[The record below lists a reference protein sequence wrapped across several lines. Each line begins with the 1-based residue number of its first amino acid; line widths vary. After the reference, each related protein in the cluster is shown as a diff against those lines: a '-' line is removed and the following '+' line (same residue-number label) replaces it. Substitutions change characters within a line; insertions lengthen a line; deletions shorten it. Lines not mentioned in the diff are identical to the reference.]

1 MRWLTTIALVA
12 VSVWVGSTAQ
22 AASAAKCPDPTT
34 CIGQTTVT
42 ADQAEGDFHGL
53 IAVNGQPDVLNLA
66 AHSGTQPG
74 CGDCSWTLVIACVL
88 DTPTDPHNQINC
100 AGAVGGQRCPRNKT
114 AYRLYLTTKTT
125 TNQLVMTLCLGSP
138 RDVIPVGDQAQA
150 DVDRYLKDVVPPQ
163 MHVVV
168 QPPNGVLSNLPAYFE
183 AQQPKLQ
190 PQQFGGPQVTETIT
204 ITAAHY
210 TWEWG
215 DGTAPL
221 RTDDAG
227 GPYPDGNVT
236 HTYDRAAHLT
246 VALTTEWSATYTI
259 AVAGQTYGPY
269 NATGTVQRT
278 QRFPLVVDRARS
290 HLVSQG

>member
-1 MRWLTTIALVA
+1 
-12 VSVWVGSTAQ
+12 
-22 AASAAKCPDPTT
+22 
-34 CIGQTTVT
+34 VT

-53 IAVNGQPDVLNLA
+53 IAVDGQPDVLDLA

-88 DTPTDPHNQINC
+88 DTPVDPHNQINC
-100 AGAVGGQRCPRNKT
+100 AGAAGGQRCRRSQT
-114 AYRLYLTTKTT
+114 AYRLYLTTKATA
-125 TNQLVMTLCLGSP
+125 NQLVMTLCLGSP

-150 DVDRYLKDVVPPQ
+150 DVERYLKDVVPPQ
-163 MHVVV
+163 MRVTV
-168 QPPNGVLSNLPAYFE
+168 QPPNGVLSNLPAYFQ
-183 AQQPKLQ
+183 AQEPANQ
-190 PQQFGGPQVTETIT
+190 PQPFGGPQVTETIT
-204 ITAAHY
+204 ITPAQY
-210 TWEWG
+210 TWDWG

-221 RTDDAG
+221 ETDDPG

-236 HTYDRAAHLT
+236 HTYDRAAHVT

-259 AVAGQTYGPY
+259 TVAGQTFGPF

-290 HLVSQG
+290 HLVSHG